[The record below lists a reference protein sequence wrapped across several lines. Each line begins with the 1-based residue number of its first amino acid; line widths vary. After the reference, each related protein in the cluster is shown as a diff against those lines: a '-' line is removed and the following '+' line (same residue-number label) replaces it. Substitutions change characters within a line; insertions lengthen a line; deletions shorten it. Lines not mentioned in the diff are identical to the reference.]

1 MAPFAPTAEMPE
13 PTLEWAV
20 SRTFPGM
27 RELLLLAHTMIERGG
42 GVIIVQSN
50 GVNAQGGARN
60 ATHDD
65 FWPLMLDDVEDA
77 EVALGPNS
85 KWGVRLTE
93 PQKAVKKQRAAWTM
107 RRELRR
113 AGPARTW

>member
-42 GVIIVQSN
+42 GS
-50 GVNAQGGARN
+50 
-60 ATHDD
+60 
-65 FWPLMLDDVEDA
+65 
-77 EVALGPNS
+77 
-85 KWGVRLTE
+85 
-93 PQKAVKKQRAAWTM
+93 
-107 RRELRR
+107 
-113 AGPARTW
+113 